1 MKIKAGGR
9 YRRRDG
15 VVVEVQTSLRSGWYP
30 LVADGWDYDDL
41 GKFLSIGYAHPLDLV
56 EEVDADDAP
65 AVASSAP
72 EIAQENRNDSN
83 QIANVDNPRRAT
95 EIAARAAKLVGG
107 DRDRQHGAKG
117 DNFRRIATMWNAWL
131 SVRKDRGAPL
141 DAHDVGV
148 LMVLMKA
155 ARTQSGALN
164 IDDYVDGAGYMA
176 CAGEVALDAAKESA

>member
-15 VVVEVQTSLRSGWYP
+15 VVVEAQTNPEGGRYAFSARGWTYDS
-30 LVADGWDYDDL
+30 DGRHMYT
-41 GKFLSIGYAHPLDLV
+41 AHPHVLDLI
-56 EEVDADDAP
+56 EEVGVDDAP

-131 SVRKDRGAPL
+131 AVRKDRDAPL